1 MSAHRCPFCHKLLA
15 PSVYEEHVAQ
25 HRGTRADGQQNEYAT
40 LPVENRYHGSL
51 DGVPMWYTHQ
61 KCGRTT
67 GMPEY
72 IVRTYLAD
80 PYFYGAGATYCC
92 GCQTHV
98 PHEECFWV
106 ETGENML
113 SYNDRLKSEHEA
125 RGRLQQQYQ
134 QASPASTSTPSAPD
148 KVGFIQGLRDT
159 WRILFSIDPP
169 S

>member
-1 MSAHRCPFCHKLLA
+1 MNAHRCPYCHKLLA

-25 HRGTRADGQQNEYAT
+25 HQATRADGQKKEYAT
-40 LPVENRYHGSL
+40 LPVEHRYQGSL
-51 DGVPMWYTHQ
+51 AGVPMWYTHQ

-106 ETGENML
+106 ETGENMRL
-113 SYNDRLKSEHEA
+113 YNDRLKNEHQA
-125 RGRLQQQYQ
+125 RLRLEQQYQ
-134 QASPASTSTPSAPD
+134 QAQPSVAPPPPASG
-148 KVGFIQGLRDT
+148 KVGFVQGVRDT
-159 WRILFSIDPP
+159 LRVLFSKDPP